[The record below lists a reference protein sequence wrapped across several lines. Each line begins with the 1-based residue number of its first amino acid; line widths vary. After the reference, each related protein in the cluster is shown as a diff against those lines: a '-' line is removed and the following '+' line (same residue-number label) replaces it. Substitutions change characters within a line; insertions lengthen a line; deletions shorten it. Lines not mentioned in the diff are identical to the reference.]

1 MNDICRTP
9 AQVCERL
16 SNEYGDLTVVL
27 FGDALEGSMVKAKVP
42 TNTKY
47 ICFKDTMETGKSVA
61 NILSEEFINVR
72 AEEYRKANETI
83 ESALER
89 YGKECLAPMEYLK
102 SRKNSKVVFLTFDNY
117 VCSIWQLTVMAF
129 LESQGICNSIV
140 RIVVND
146 NDWMVGSIDHIELAG
161 VQQAYESILCNHNF
175 ISLDQYKISEE
186 AVKGWLDIQ
195 SPNGVLVNFIKK
207 ECRGLSVLEAFRKFL
222 FDLQFQKWG
231 VSDVVFKKIALS
243 VSKGKM
249 KDDMPF

>member
-16 SNEYGDLTVVL
+16 FNEYGDLTVVL
-27 FGDALEGSMVKAKVP
+27 FGDALAGSMVKAKVP

-61 NILSEEFINVR
+61 NILSDEFINVR
-72 AEEYRKANETI
+72 AEEYRKDSETM

-102 SRKNSKVVFLTFDNY
+102 FRQNSKVVFLTFDNY

-146 NDWMVGSIDHIELAG
+146 NDWMVGSINHIELAG
-161 VQQAYESILCNHNF
+161 AQQAYESISC
-175 ISLDQYKISEE
+175 
-186 AVKGWLDIQ
+186 A
-195 SPNGVLVNFIKK
+195 
-207 ECRGLSVLEAFRKFL
+207 
-222 FDLQFQKWG
+222 
-231 VSDVVFKKIALS
+231 IAIL
-243 VSKGKM
+243 
-249 KDDMPF
+249 